1 MKSICIPC
9 SGPVEVGEYL
19 PIIDH
24 PLFQRLRHCRQLG
37 LNDLIFPGAQHTRF
51 EHALGV
57 LARTRQAIRIQH
69 FEPEQQRALELFAL
83 LHDLGHGP
91 CSHQVEPVLEQNH
104 HDRGLLCLE
113 RMAAA
118 IADCGGNVKLLQ
130 DMLKGEEPLAAWVSD
145 RNLGADKLDYLQ
157 RDAFH
162 IGFTGAP
169 DLETIQR
176 QTILTADNFLA
187 LNEKFI
193 EEGKRLQKFYSYLHQ
208 HGYLNKTALAA
219 QRLMQRALQEELRIT
234 PDPANA
240 EEEIWELNDAQ
251 LFAWLAKAKSRLTRQ
266 LSARIANRQLYR
278 TCRCIKPEGYAYVE
292 NTVGKPI
299 AVQEWSRAKLLKF
312 SHVMQSLEQVR
323 TLEDRLAN
331 AAKLAPGDVVL
342 AAMPYFTKLL
352 PKDLRIA
359 NGGPDDYWLFN
370 KDRDHKASLESDYL
384 RTFAVRVVVL
394 PEHRDR
400 LARHPEALLELLN
413 LY

>member
-9 SGPVEVGEYL
+9 SGPVEVGDYL

-57 LARTRQAIRIQH
+57 LARTRQAAHIQH
-69 FEPEQQRALELFAL
+69 FDSDQQRALELFAL

-91 CSHQVEPVLEQNH
+91 CSHQVEPVLAQNH
-104 HDRGLLCLE
+104 HQRGLLCLE
-113 RMAAA
+113 RMADA
-118 IADCGGNVKLLQ
+118 IQACGGSLELLQ
-130 DMLKGEEPLAAWVSD
+130 AMLSGEHPLGAWISD
-145 RNLGADKLDYLQ
+145 RNLGTDKLDYLE

-162 IGFTGAP
+162 IGFIGMP
-169 DLETIQR
+169 DIATIQR
-176 QTILTADNFLA
+176 QTLFADNNILA

-193 EEGKRLQKFYSYLHQ
+193 EDGKRLQKFYSYLHQ

-219 QRLMQRALQEELRIT
+219 QRLMQRALQEELLLV
-234 PDPANA
+234 PDRAAA

-251 LFAWLAKAKSRLTRQ
+251 LFAWLAKAKSKLARQ
-266 LSARIANRQLYR
+266 LAARLANRSLYR
-278 TCRCIKPEGYAYVE
+278 TCLCIKPEGYAYVE

-299 AVQEWSRAKLLKF
+299 VVKEWSRAKLLHF
-312 SHVMQSLEQVR
+312 SHTMHSLER
-323 TLEDRLAN
+323 LRDLEDRLA
-331 AAKLAPGDVVL
+331 AAVKLAPGEVVL

-359 NGGPDDYWLFN
+359 NGGPGDYWLFE

-384 RTFAVRVVVL
+384 RTFAVRIVV
-394 PEHRDR
+394 PSEYRKR
-400 LARHPEALLELLN
+400 LAEKPEPLLEILEG
-413 LY
+413 